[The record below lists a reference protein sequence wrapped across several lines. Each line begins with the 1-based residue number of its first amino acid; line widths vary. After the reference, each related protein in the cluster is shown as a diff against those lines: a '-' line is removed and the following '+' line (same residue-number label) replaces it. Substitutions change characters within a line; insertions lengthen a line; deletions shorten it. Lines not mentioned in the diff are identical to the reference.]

1 MQMEVIEIIQELLLL
16 ITGLA
21 GLISAG
27 IAAYFAVV
35 NFVKN
40 LKGKN
45 SLEIWTLIMSI
56 ADAAMKEAEA
66 SQLDGE
72 GKKQL
77 VIDAVKAGLD
87 AANLDISDF
96 LDQLSK
102 YIDDTI
108 EFTKGM
114 QKAKE
119 LRELTK

>member
-1 MQMEVIEIIQELLLL
+1 MEVIKIVQELLLL

-27 IAAYFAVV
+27 IAAYFAIV

-77 VIDAVKAGLD
+77 VIDTVKAGLE

-108 EFTKGM
+108 AFTKGM

-119 LRELTK
+119 LKELTK